1 MSSSRRNSDKP
12 SNSRRPRTRQERR
25 PAEEGEFVSSEDY
38 NQIQREVEGEFNI
51 IPRFDFNHLE
61 ITEQVQQE
69 AEEEFQGI
77 PDLVSDS
84 SSDEDHCHQQQE
96 VTMSYPYPKY
106 HDEADA
112 QAHIRAFLRSWQ
124 ENHVSQ
130 IMGRGG

>member
-1 MSSSRRNSDKP
+1 MDDNPRNSD
-12 SNSRRPRTRQERR
+12 Q
-25 PAEEGEFVSSEDY
+25 PAEESEFVSSEVY
-38 NQIQREVEGEFNI
+38 NRIQKKAKREFSI
-51 IPRFDFNHLE
+51 IPRFDLNHSE
-61 ITEQVQQE
+61 ITEQVQRE
-69 AEEEFQGI
+69 AKEKFQGI